1 MRDAAAGI
9 ELLRSRKS
17 FGKVGVLGH
26 SEGGMIAFMLGARK
40 RADFIVSLAGPGV
53 KGDTLGVAQYNRML
67 ALSGVLTTGMTV
79 EKYRAQEAVQQSPW
93 LQWFIDYDPTDD
105 IRKTRCPVFAL
116 NGDRDTQV
124 ISSQNLPAIRQLL
137 PRSKKNLVK
146 EYASLNHLFQ
156 HCTLGLPVEY
166 GQIEETIAPEV
177 LSDVAQWIN
186 GLK

>member
-1 MRDAAAGI
+1 MQ
-9 ELLRSRKS
+9 K
-17 FGKVGVLGH
+17 
-26 SEGGMIAFMLGARK
+26 
-40 RADFIVSLAGPGV
+40 
-53 KGDTLGVAQYNRML
+53 
-67 ALSGVLTTGMTV
+67 
-79 EKYRAQEAVQQSPW
+79 W
-93 LQWFIDYDPTDD
+93 
-105 IRKTRCPVFAL
+105 TR
-116 NGDRDTQV
+116 
-124 ISSQNLPAIRQLL
+124 LL